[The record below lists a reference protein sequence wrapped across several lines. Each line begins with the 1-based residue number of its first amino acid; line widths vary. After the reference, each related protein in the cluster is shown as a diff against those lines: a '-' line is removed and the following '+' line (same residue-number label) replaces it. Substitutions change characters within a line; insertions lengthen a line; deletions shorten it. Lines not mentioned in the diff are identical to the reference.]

1 LQQQTKSDPAPTRE
15 YTKRKQTLDFI
26 STLSDLPQAV
36 AQIIQ
41 SPEGLECI
49 IAVLS
54 QENQFMMA
62 LFPECAEDQVDER
75 IYMLDLGLK
84 EEVD

>member
-1 LQQQTKSDPAPTRE
+1 
-15 YTKRKQTLDFI
+15 
-26 STLSDLPQAV
+26 
-36 AQIIQ
+36 
-41 SPEGLECI
+41 
-49 IAVLS
+49 
-54 QENQFMMA
+54 MMA